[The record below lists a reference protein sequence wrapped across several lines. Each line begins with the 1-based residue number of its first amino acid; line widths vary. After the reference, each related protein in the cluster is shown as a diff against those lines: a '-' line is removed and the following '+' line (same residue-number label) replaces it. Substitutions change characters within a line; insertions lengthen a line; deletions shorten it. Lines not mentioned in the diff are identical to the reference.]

1 MSISTSSL
9 QPALRQ
15 TLANGLTVILH
26 PIPLTDAVTVDIWVR
41 TGGQDESDQVLGIS
55 HFLEHMVFKGSER
68 LAPGALDQA
77 IEGRGGITNAATGQ
91 DYTHYFITVAA
102 SDLADSLPYLTEV
115 VTQPAIPDPEFDRER
130 QVVLEEMRRA
140 DDSPD
145 YLAHQALM
153 AQLFGDHPYGRPV
166 LGTAETVGS
175 LTPGQMRAYHRHR
188 YSPEQLTV
196 VVVGA
201 IDLDTTLALVTE
213 QLGQLPRTEHP
224 LSMEHPL
231 SAKTAQLPSV
241 TGIRRSDNTHPRLE
255 QARLLLAWPT
265 VSVRDWDVACGLDL
279 IAAVLA
285 EGRTSRLVKVLREQ
299 RGWVRGVA
307 AGSIVQ
313 QSAGFFSVS
322 AHLDPVHLEGV
333 EQAIVRAVQ
342 DLHRELISEEEL
354 QRSRRM
360 LVNEFVFS
368 TESPSQLASFFGYY
382 DLLGSWVGQPGSGMA
397 LADDYLRQ
405 VQSLTAADLQ
415 ALARQYLDPDNYV
428 VTSLRPERIP
438 QGFAAPLQM
447 AVH

>member
-41 TGGQDESDQVLGIS
+41 TGGQDELDQVLGIS

-115 VTQPAIPDPEFDRER
+115 VTQPAIPDQEFDRER

-140 DDSPD
+140 GDSPD
-145 YLAHQALM
+145 YLAHQTLM
-153 AQLFGDHPYGRPV
+153 AQLFGDHPYSRPV

-175 LTPGQMRAYHRHR
+175 LTPGQMRAYHRQR

-196 VVVGA
+196 VVAGSMDV
-201 IDLDTTLALVTE
+201 DQTLALVTE
-213 QLGQLPRTEHP
+213 QLGHLPRAEQTPAVETPHLQP
-224 LSMEHPL
+224 
-231 SAKTAQLPSV
+231 V
-241 TGIRRSDNTHPRLE
+241 VGIRRSDNTHPRIE
-255 QARLLLAWPT
+255 QARLLMAWPT

-285 EGRTSRLVKVLREQ
+285 EGRSSRLVRLLREQ

-333 EQAIVRAVQ
+333 EQAIVMAVQ
-342 DLHRELISEEEL
+342 DLHRQMISEEEL

-368 TESPSQLASFFGYY
+368 TESPSQLASFLGYY
-382 DLLGSWVGQPGSGMA
+382 DLVGSWIGQPGAGLD
-397 LADDYLRQ
+397 LAHEYLRQ
-405 VQSLTAADLQ
+405 VQSLTATELQ
-415 ALARQYLDPDNYV
+415 TLARQYLDPDNYV
-428 VTSLRPERIP
+428 VTTLRPERIP

-447 AVH
+447 AAH